1 MGDSMDALLP
11 ATCDAITYARA
22 YTERLGWPVAPGHR
36 YRPRRGCTCG
46 VPECPTPGAHPPARW
61 TVATRADELPEEEFG
76 QPGVGVIAPALG
88 FGAVTLPRAIGMMAM
103 VSIDRRMRAPCLVGP
118 DSVTLLVQPGTAS
131 VLGSVSAATVLTGAG
146 EWLALPP
153 SHGMRWDT
161 PPWDERTG
169 HPLALPHGHS
179 LVRDV
184 REAVRIGSGE

>member
-1 MGDSMDALLP
+1 M
-11 ATCDAITYARA
+11 
-22 YTERLGWPVAPGHR
+22 
-36 YRPRRGCTCG
+36 
-46 VPECPTPGAHPPARW
+46 
-61 TVATRADELPEEEFG
+61 ATRADELPEEEFG